1 MKSYNVA
8 LLPGDG
14 IGPEVTAEAVKIVEA
29 AGDRHGFQIQWVR
42 YPFGA
47 AHYNKTGEILPD
59 SVLAE
64 MGLCD
69 AMMLGAVGDPSVK
82 PGILER
88 GILLKLRFHFD
99 QYINLRPARSYE
111 KIPCPVPLPKGLC
124 IDSVVVRENTED
136 FYMGIGTTTEKEGAD
151 IPFNA
156 ERGLYKLSG
165 RLSAKFDPDCPA
177 ALQIGALTRPGVE
190 RVTRYAFELAKKREE
205 KEVVLASKANAVPFL
220 YGFLDEETKRVA
232 ATYPNINLKIQNVD
246 ALCYHL
252 ARKPTGYGVI
262 LCPNLFGDIVSDL
275 LSALTGGLG
284 LGAGGNIGD
293 SLSMFEP
300 VHGSAPDIAGT
311 GKANPLAAILCAAM
325 MLDHL
330 GESAGA
336 KSVQDAVTSYLEK
349 SGAAESPME
358 LGGGASCQTVGD
370 GVVKKI
376 G

>member
-1 MKSYNVA
+1 MKNYSIA

-14 IGPEVTAEAVKIVEA
+14 IGPEVTAEAVKVVEA
-29 AGDRHGFQIQWVR
+29 AGNRHDFQIQWVR

-64 MGLCD
+64 MGLCG

-111 KIPCPVPLPKGLC
+111 SVPCPVPLSKGSR

-136 FYMGIGTTTEKEGAD
+136 FYMGIGTTTQKEGTD

-165 RLSAKFDPDCPA
+165 RLSAKFDPDCAA

-190 RVTRYAFELAKKREE
+190 RVTRYAFELAKKRGE
-205 KEVVLASKANAVPFL
+205 KEVALASKANAVPFL
-220 YGFLDEETKRVA
+220 YGFLDEETKRAA
-232 ATYPNINLKIQNVD
+232 ATYPDIALKIQNVD

-325 MLDHL
+325 MLDHI
-330 GESAGA
+330 GERAGA
-336 KSVQDAVTSYLEK
+336 ESVQDAVTSYLEE
-349 SGAAESPME
+349 SSAAERPIE
-358 LGGGASCQTVGD
+358 LGGSASCQSVGD
-370 GVVKKI
+370 GVAKKI

>member
-1 MKSYNVA
+1 MKSYNIA

-14 IGPEVTAEAVKIVEA
+14 IGPEVTAEAVKAVEA
-29 AGDRHGFQIQWVR
+29 AGGRHGFRVQWIR

-47 AHYNKTGEILPD
+47 AHYTETGEILPD

-64 MGLCD
+64 MGQSD
-69 AMMLGAVGDPSVK
+69 AMMLGAIGDPSVP

-111 KIPCPVPLPKGLC
+111 SVPCPIPLPKGVR

-136 FYMGIGTTTEKEGAD
+136 FYMGIGTTAPKGDVDVPIE
-151 IPFNA
+151 A

-165 RLSAKFDPDCPA
+165 RLSARFDSGCPA

-190 RVTRYAFELAKKREE
+190 RVTRYAFELAEKRGE

-232 ATYPNINLKIQNVD
+232 ATFPEVRLKIQNVD

-252 ARKPTGYGVI
+252 ARKPAGYGVI

-293 SLSMFEP
+293 GLSMFEP
-300 VHGSAPDIAGT
+300 VHGSAPDIART

-325 MLDHL
+325 MLDHI

-336 KSVQDAVTSYLEK
+336 RSVEAGVTSYLEEC
-349 SGAAESPME
+349 SAARRPVE
-358 LGGGASCQTVGD
+358 LGGEASCQAVGD
-370 GVVKKI
+370 GVAEKI
-376 G
+376 L